1 MHALMEYF
9 IVLQKILSSENL
21 TMGDFVIKGCH
32 TQNSNGPYQLKLP
45 SSREY
50 KIVNYDLQDSHK
62 LIKQAVMSRKEINH
76 KRGHALSSRKM
87 GLGKLLFF
95 EDFPKMTVFG
105 EMINWGKPFG

>member
-1 MHALMEYF
+1 MEYF
-9 IVLQKILSSENL
+9 IVLQKILFSENL
-21 TMGDFVIKGCH
+21 TMGDFLIKGCH
-32 TQNSNGPYQLKLP
+32 TQNSNGA
-45 SSREY
+45 SREY